1 MQIVSNL
8 DMDDLHCR
16 NMPGHHP
23 LQEIIPCV
31 AQVVPHSAE
40 DLVNLSCNLKTFAL
54 QADDYQL
61 PLEIR
66 NE

>member
-1 MQIVSNL
+1 
-8 DMDDLHCR
+8 
-16 NMPGHHP
+16 MPGHHP

-54 QADDYQL
+54 HKSKKSFNLTAY
-61 PLEIR
+61 PVA
-66 NE
+66 